1 MASGAWPMSTPSHGS
16 SAPGSSSVEN
26 WLFTVRGLADD
37 DVMLLKANGGEF
49 HTVSCGGESCESL
62 TDETLDMFRAMADD
76 TVSDFLLGHPQ
87 FINK

>member
-1 MASGAWPMSTPSHGS
+1 MLDIMKAAGQALTVDLRGA
-16 SAPGSSSVEN
+16 SVEN
-26 WLFTVRGLADD
+26 WLFTVRNLADD

-76 TVSDFLLGHPQ
+76 TVSDFVLGHPQ
-87 FINK
+87 FVNK